1 MTQSDSAREEP
12 PPAVSGAAASRRVLA
27 LLAAAAGFGAA
38 NLYYSQPLAALMAQS
53 LGISA
58 AAMGS
63 CLTACQ
69 FGYALGMLL
78 LVPLGDGRERRGL
91 MLQTILAT
99 SLSALLV
106 AIAPSYPLLLVAH
119 LLLGFSSCLPQM
131 AVPFAVALA
140 RREERGAAIGTV
152 MSGLLAGILLSRIA
166 SGLLASAIGWRGT
179 FVAAAVL
186 MLVLGL
192 LLRWQLPLQHPPEP
206 LAWRRIVSSL
216 PGVLR
221 SQPQLVRHGWIGAV
235 AFASFSVFWST
246 LSFQLAALGYSA
258 RTAGLYGVLGLVG
271 IGAASLVGRHAERW
285 GPARVIALGLLC
297 LACSFGLA
305 SGAAR
310 SLVGLAAAA
319 VLLDGGLQA
328 SHLANQTVLFGLQP
342 ELRNRI
348 NAIYMV
354 SFFIGGAVGTASASV
369 AWQLAGW
376 NGVCVVGA
384 AFALCGLLPLLRR
397 RRAG

>member
-1 MTQSDSAREEP
+1 MSPLQPALEARP
-12 PPAVSGAAASRRVLA
+12 PSQPAAPASRRVLV

-53 LGISA
+53 LHISA

-78 LVPLGDGRERRGL
+78 LVPLGDGHERRGL
-91 MLQTILAT
+91 MLQTVLAT
-99 SLSALLV
+99 SVSALLV
-106 AIAPSYPLLLVAH
+106 AIAPSYPVLLVAH

-140 RREERGAAIGTV
+140 KPAERGAAIGTV
-152 MSGLLAGILLSRIA
+152 MSGLLTGILLSRIA

-179 FVAAAVL
+179 FVAAALL
-186 MLVLGL
+186 MVGLGL

-206 LAWRRIVSSL
+206 LAWRRIVLSL

-221 SQPQLVRHGWIGAV
+221 SQPLLVRHGLIGAA

-246 LSFQLAALGYSA
+246 LSFQLAALGHGA

-271 IGAASLVGRHAERW
+271 IAAASLVGRRAERW
-285 GPARVIALGLLC
+285 GTTRVIALGLL
-297 LACSFGLA
+297 GLA
-305 SGAAR
+305 LSFSFAAGAAR
-310 SLVGLAAAA
+310 SLVGLAIAA
-319 VLLDGGLQA
+319 VLLDGGMQA

-354 SFFIGGAVGTASASV
+354 SFFIGGALGTASASV
-369 AWQLAGW
+369 AWDLAGW

-384 AFALCGLLPLLRR
+384 ALALCGLPPLLRQP
-397 RRAG
+397 RAR

>member
-1 MTQSDSAREEP
+1 MTQSDSARAEQP
-12 PPAVSGAAASRRVLA
+12 PPVSAAASRRVLG

-99 SLSALLV
+99 SVSALLV
-106 AIAPSYPLLLVAH
+106 AVAPSYPLLLVAH

-152 MSGLLAGILLSRIA
+152 MSGLLTGILLSRIA

-179 FVAAAVL
+179 FVAAAGL

-221 SQPQLVRHGWIGAV
+221 SQPQLMRHGWIGAV

-258 RTAGLYGVLGLVG
+258 RIAGLYGVLGLVG

-285 GPARVIALGLLC
+285 GPARVIALGLVC
-297 LACSFGLA
+297 LACSFALA
-305 SGAAR
+305 AGAAR
-310 SLVGLAAAA
+310 SLVGLAVAA

-354 SFFIGGAVGTASASV
+354 SFFVGGAIGTACASI

-384 AFALCGLLPLLRR
+384 AFALCGLPPLLNRL
-397 RRAG
+397 RAG